1 MDLFRNPPSQV
12 LLELLG
18 TEPPLLYNRH
28 SCQTYHVPIPKTTHS
43 KDSSER
49 KAEPVDYDQVRAW
62 AKGRQVTSPKI
73 RPPKV
78 KSPVMIPKEDNSMD
92 QDELLLEQ
100 QQQQQEELTMTPLQR
115 KGKQAIQERTK
126 AQANNN
132 KK

>member
-28 SCQTYHVPIPKTTHS
+28 SCQTYHVPIPKTT
-43 KDSSER
+43 KEEGR

-62 AKGRQVTSPKI
+62 AKGRQVISPKA
-73 RPPKV
+73 RPAKV
-78 KSPVMIPKEDNSMD
+78 KSPVMISKEDNSMD
-92 QDELLLEQ
+92 QDELLEQ
-100 QQQQQEELTMTPLQR
+100 ELTPLQR
-115 KGKQAIQERTK
+115 KGRQAIQERTK
-126 AQANNN
+126 EQA